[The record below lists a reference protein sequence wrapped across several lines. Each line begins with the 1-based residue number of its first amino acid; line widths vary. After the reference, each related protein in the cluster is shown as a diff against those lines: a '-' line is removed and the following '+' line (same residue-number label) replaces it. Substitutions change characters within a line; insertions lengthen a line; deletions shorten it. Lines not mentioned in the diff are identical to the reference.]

1 MPCDSGPLQSP
12 NPVTETPL
20 FMSDSE
26 DANDHGDIDERDRT
40 REPPEGETHLLIG
53 EAALE
58 LFGSG
63 GTGQRNVQSQ

>member
-1 MPCDSGPLQSP
+1 
-12 NPVTETPL
+12 
-20 FMSDSE
+20 MSDSE